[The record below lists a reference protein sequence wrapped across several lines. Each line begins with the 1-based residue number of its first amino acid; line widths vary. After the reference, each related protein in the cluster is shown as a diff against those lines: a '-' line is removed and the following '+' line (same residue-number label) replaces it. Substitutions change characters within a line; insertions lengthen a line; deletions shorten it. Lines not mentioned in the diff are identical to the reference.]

1 MSVRRRSCYDSLTH
15 ASCNIKQSVWYV
27 PLTRDRPGDRGAE
40 PGTLLGCAVA
50 CVAGSTAS
58 CPVAC
63 GAAAG
68 EASCRPEEVERQTA
82 PAAVTTLHAQL
93 LCSADEKLLVG
104 GLLC

>member
-40 PGTLLGCAVA
+40 PGNLLGCAVA
-50 CVAGSTAS
+50 CVA
-58 CPVAC
+58 
-63 GAAAG
+63 AAAG
-68 EASCRPEEVERQTA
+68 EASCRPKEVERQTA